1 MTHLNCFIRFGK
13 TMIMVLVLT
22 ISLPASS
29 QTTPDGNA
37 PQFLYPDF
45 TSGTV
50 KMKNGKSQTTDLNYN
65 TVSEKIVYEKDGKI
79 FDLINTEMVDTIFLQ
94 DTKFVPVGKIFH
106 EVLLVAPISLFVQH
120 KGDLVPPGTPAGY
133 GGTSQVSSTKMLTS
147 VQLSGGYYNLK
158 LPDDYQVKVD
168 LVFWIRKDNTMN
180 SFLNERQFVKY
191 FPGKETEIKKFIKE
205 KHIKFDK
212 PSNLVQLVQYCN
224 EMKQ

>member
-1 MTHLNCFIRFGK
+1 
-13 TMIMVLVLT
+13 MVYVLS
-22 ISLPASS
+22 ISLPIKS
-29 QTTPDGNA
+29 QTISDGNS

-50 KMKNGKSQTTDLNYN
+50 KMKNGKSQIADLNYN

-120 KGDLVPPGTPAGY
+120 KGDLIPPGTPAGY

-158 LPDDYQVKVD
+158 LPDDFQVKVD

-180 SFLNERQFVKY
+180 SFMNERQFVKY
-191 FPGKETEIKKFIKE
+191 FPGKEALVKKFIKE
-205 KHIKFDK
+205 NRIKFNNPANMVK
-212 PSNLVQLVQYCN
+212 LVQYCN